1 MNHSVFKV
9 CNDALFQ
16 DNQYTFKS
24 FDEVLFDYLNDA
36 GVGVIDELD
45 KEKNKEKGNGKDKE
59 KGNGKDKE
67 QEKTDPSRRLIPL
80 PVPVREGELE
90 KDSIDLT
97 VLHYY
102 LSKEILEK
110 YPFLINKFDE
120 TSLLMIRMCIEQWIE
135 DYLVKDEEL
144 EDVERD
150 RQGYMDIEAM
160 NVFAQ
165 EQRTSASVGKVSNEQ
180 AEKKKKKKSKEKRVS
195 KPKKIKG
202 KPVKKRKSQPKH
214 LHG

>member
-67 QEKTDPSRRLIPL
+67 QEKADPSRRLIPL

-135 DYLVKDEEL
+135 EYLVKDEEL

-180 AEKKKKKKSKEKRVS
+180 GEKKKKRSEEKSVS
-195 KPKKIKG
+195 QPKKIKG

>member
-59 KGNGKDKE
+59 KGNGEDKDKE
-67 QEKTDPSRRLIPL
+67 KEKTDSSRRLIPL

-135 DYLVKDEEL
+135 EYLVKDEEL

-150 RQGYMDIEAM
+150 RQGYLDIEAM
-160 NVFAQ
+160 NVFAE
-165 EQRTSASVGKVSNEQ
+165 EQRRSASVGKVSNEQ
-180 AEKKKKKKSKEKRVS
+180 AEKKKKKKKSKEKRVS
-195 KPKKIKG
+195 KPKKIKASQS
-202 KPVKKRKSQPKH
+202 RKGTDD
-214 LHG
+214 LFY